1 MPLQQDANLTA
12 RERQR
17 LDYQRQVYQ
26 LAKQRKDTEAALQA
40 DNDYHMPQSYDAE
53 GSAASK
59 RFEVLTQRFRH
70 ALLA

>member
-1 MPLQQDANLTA
+1 M
-12 RERQR
+12 
-17 LDYQRQVYQ
+17 YQ

-40 DNDYHMPQSYDAE
+40 DDDYHMPQSYDAE

-59 RFEVLTQRFRH
+59 RFEVLTQRFRR